1 MWTLVVETGKHKGRK
16 VRLATDR
23 IVIGRAE
30 DAQIR
35 VGSTDVSRHHCEL
48 LPTAHGV
55 LVNDLGSANGTLV
68 NGEAISTEFL
78 LAPGNTLTVG
88 PMVFRLLPKV
98 PAKGAT
104 PSSAERADQG
114 LSDDEITG
122 WLTDEIDKLQSDTT
136 VIGGLGQDTQA
147 EDTSTAEIP
156 VREES
161 GPWVPPPSKTS
172 FDSIAEEAADIIRRH
187 YEMRKAMEQS
197 EQE

>member
-16 VRLATDR
+16 VKLATDR

-55 LVNDLGSANGTLV
+55 LINDLGSANGTLV

-88 PMVFRLLPKV
+88 PMIFRLLPKV
-98 PAKGAT
+98 PAQVPAA
-104 PSSAERADQG
+104 SSDERADQG

-122 WLTDEIDKLQSDTT
+122 WLTDEINNLQADTT
-136 VIGGLGQDTQA
+136 VVGEQGQDTQA
-147 EDTSTAEIP
+147 EEAEP
-156 VREES
+156 AAVPLQEES
-161 GPWVPPPSKTS
+161 GPWVPPPSKPA

-187 YEMRKAMEQS
+187 YEMRKAMDES

>member
-16 VRLATDR
+16 VKLATDR
-23 IVIGRAE
+23 VVVGRAE

-88 PMVFRLLPKV
+88 PMIFRLLPKV
-98 PAKGAT
+98 PAKVPPLT
-104 PSSAERADQG
+104 SADRADQG

-136 VIGGLGQDTQA
+136 VVGGQGQDTQA
-147 EDTSTAEIP
+147 EEPAPATTP
-156 VREES
+156 VPEES
-161 GPWVPPPSKTS
+161 EPWVPPPSKS
-172 FDSIAEEAADIIRRH
+172 VFDSIAEEAADIIRRH
-187 YEMRKAMEQS
+187 REMRKAME
-197 EQE
+197 ENEGA

>member
-1 MWTLVVETGKHKGRK
+1 MWTLVVESGKHKGRK
-16 VRLATDR
+16 VKLMTDR
-23 IVIGRAE
+23 VVVGRAE
-30 DAQIR
+30 DAHIR

-78 LAPGNTLTVG
+78 IAPGNTLTVG
-88 PMVFRLLPKV
+88 PMVFRLLPKST
-98 PAKGAT
+98 AKVANSVT
-104 PSSAERADQG
+104 TDQA
-114 LSDDEITG
+114 LSDDEISG

-136 VIGGLGQDTQA
+136 VVGEQGQDTQA
-147 EDTSTAEIP
+147 EDPEPAAAVP
-156 VREES
+156 QS

-187 YEMRKAMEQS
+187 NEMLKAMEA
-197 EQE
+197 EDAG

>member
-16 VRLATDR
+16 VKLATDR
-23 IVIGRAE
+23 IVVGRAE

-88 PMVFRLLPKV
+88 PMIFRLLPKV
-98 PAKGAT
+98 PVKVAA

-114 LSDDEITG
+114 LSDDEISG

-136 VIGGLGQDTQA
+136 VVGLGQDTQA
-147 EDTSTAEIP
+147 EGPSSVAAP
-156 VREES
+156 VPKET
-161 GPWVPPPSKTS
+161 GPWVPPPSRAS
-172 FDSIAEEAADIIRRH
+172 FDSIAEEAVDIIRRH
-187 YEMRKAMEQS
+187 HEMIKAME
-197 EQE
+197 EDEGR

>member
-16 VRLATDR
+16 VKLATDR
-23 IVIGRAE
+23 IVVGRAE

-68 NGEAISTEFL
+68 NGEAIATEFL

-88 PMVFRLLPKV
+88 PMIFRLLPKV
-98 PAKGAT
+98 PAKVPAA
-104 PSSAERADQG
+104 SSEQRAEQG

-122 WLTDEIDKLQSDTT
+122 WLTDEIDKFQSDTT

-147 EDTSTAEIP
+147 EEPAPAEVR

-187 YEMRKAMEQS
+187 HEMLKAMEES